1 MIDYI
6 RLQPCIC
13 TICGEYLNVVLH
25 IHAEKHGYNSAEE
38 FINSGKVI
46 FKNEDFKF
54 TLDKLNIPYLHGEL
68 EGYKYET
75 HAALIKSPI
84 SNDEIFNG
92 EILTEGFKRN
102 DCSNSFK
109 SNLLIPKY
117 LSNQR

>member
-46 FKNEDFKF
+46 FKNEDFNRKF
-54 TLDKLNIPYLHGEL
+54 KESLKDNKL
-68 EGYKYET
+68 
-75 HAALIKSPI
+75 
-84 SNDEIFNG
+84 
-92 EILTEGFKRN
+92 
-102 DCSNSFK
+102 CNS
-109 SNLLIPKY
+109 
-117 LSNQR
+117 